1 MLFPSDRL
9 WYQLFLRLPRFLIGA
24 RTTIG
29 TLGEHLCWCLHNT
42 LNTRWHW
49 AIKGLQASLGLRSIL
64 LSIEVFYS
72 ILLML
77 DSQQI
82 NRSNHSRHCWL
93 TIIARF
99 RQHFTF
105 SRDESLNCSDA
116 WVSTWSIN
124 EQRLW
129 HSGRAHREIMGS
141 NPAGCWAFSLL
152 YLISSAFL
160 IRCNSTGGSTLL
172 IFL

>member
-1 MLFPSDRL
+1 M
-9 WYQLFLRLPRFLIGA
+9 QLPPYALSFWQTLIPIISA
-24 RTTIG
+24 LTTLLDWSSNNHWNSWRTS
-29 TLGEHLCWCLHNT
+29 LLHNT
-42 LNTRWHW
+42 LNTE
-49 AIKGLQASLGLRSIL
+49 QASLGLRSIL

-152 YLISSAFL
+152 YLIRSASL